1 MNSIPIHGLS
11 AITAPFGHDR
21 TPIHDFRLAT
31 AYRIVVVQ
39 WRSSIAAACHYRL
52 FKSCRLIVI
61 RRNKMKKIRF
71 PMWIVM
77 EMVRAHCAAADLKC
91 CILLW
96 QVTQIFDVNFFPN
109 HFLLVF
115 FFFNTNVFR
124 SYSYQYL
131 INLHIYMGH
140 LLIKTRNVKG
150 SYQMTE
156 SKVEPIMVAQHS
168 YLNLCT
174 SQTPLVEILLK
185 SVKQEI

>member
-61 RRNKMKKIRF
+61 RRNKMKKIRY

-115 FFFNTNVFR
+115 FFFSIQMYFDHIA
-124 SYSYQYL
+124 
-131 INLHIYMGH
+131 INIWSTCIFTWDTCSSRRGMWKVHI
-140 LLIKTRNVKG
+140 KWPNPR
-150 SYQMTE
+150 
-156 SKVEPIMVAQHS
+156 
-168 YLNLCT
+168 
-174 SQTPLVEILLK
+174 
-185 SVKQEI
+185 